1 MSELLPISPDGYRC
15 VMTKI
20 IMIVDDSSSMRQMV
34 KFTLAGAG
42 YQVVEA
48 ADGLDALAKSG
59 AQKVD
64 LFITDL
70 NMPNMDGIQLTRQLR
85 AAAAYR
91 FTPIVLLTTE
101 SHQEKKIEGKAAGAT
116 GWIVKPFVMPQL
128 LAVVKKVCP

>member
-1 MSELLPISPDGYRC
+1 M
-15 VMTKI
+15 V
-20 IMIVDDSSSMRQMV
+20 VDDSTSMRQMV
-34 KFTLAGAG
+34 NFALAGAG

-48 ADGLDALAKSG
+48 VDGVDALAKST

-64 LFITDL
+64 LVITDL
-70 NMPNMDGIQLTRQLR
+70 NMPKMDGIQLTRQLR

-101 SHQEKKIEGKAAGAT
+101 SHQERKIEGKAAGAT
-116 GWIVKPFVMPQL
+116 GWIVKPFQIEQL